1 MNKIDK
7 FTHKKIAEH
16 MLEKFDGIPTIKLHE
31 MQSLV
36 KKEMKLDVSLVQ
48 CWRAKGIIVDM
59 LKDNTKD
66 EFAKLWRYV
75 LENRKAHEGNTTLL
89 ETNEDHT
96 FKRIYISFDACKRGF
111 LAGCRRVVGFDGAF
125 LKGEM
130 LTAIGRDGNNQM
142 FPIAW
147 AIITVENKDNW
158 FWFLEHLQIVPRI
171 GIGAGWTFISDQCK
185 VFHLCFMLLY
195 CLLFTAC
202 TFNVYAYFF

>member
-7 FTHKKIAEH
+7 FTHKKITEY
-16 MLEKFDGIPTIKLHE
+16 MLEKFDGISTIKLHE

-59 LKDNTKD
+59 LKGDAND
-66 EFAKLWRYV
+66 EFAKLWRYI
-75 LENRKAHEGNTTLL
+75 LKIRKAHEGNTALL

-111 LAGCRRVVGFDGAF
+111 LAGCRRVVGFDGTF
-125 LKGEM
+125 LKGVVKGEV

-142 FPIAW
+142 F
-147 AIITVENKDNW
+147 
-158 FWFLEHLQIVPRI
+158 L
-171 GIGAGWTFISDQCK
+171 
-185 VFHLCFMLLY
+185 
-195 CLLFTAC
+195 
-202 TFNVYAYFF
+202 